1 MDSKVFEHQ
10 PHLRQEGTYSGEL
23 LNLCVRLSTRT
34 ERAQFRH
41 GCAPEPDMAPPSCT
55 AAFLFQHSR
64 LLCQVSTAGGSGSP
78 DVILI
83 QYSETL

>member
-41 GCAPEPDMAPPSCT
+41 GCAPEPDMAPLAAPLLSC
-55 AAFLFQHSR
+55 F
-64 LLCQVSTAGGSGSP
+64 STHACCAK
-78 DVILI
+78 
-83 QYSETL
+83 